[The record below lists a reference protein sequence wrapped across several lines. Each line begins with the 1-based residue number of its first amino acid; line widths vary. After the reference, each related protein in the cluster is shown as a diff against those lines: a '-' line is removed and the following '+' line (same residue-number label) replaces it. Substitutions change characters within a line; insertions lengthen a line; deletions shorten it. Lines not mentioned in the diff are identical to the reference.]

1 MTYALFLLSVL
12 LHALL
17 TGVSEALSDLTGGRI
32 RKIEAHEPGF
42 AEQLEE
48 WRDRRDSFR
57 AVLRLLLCV
66 LAAVIGDLAFEC
78 VKEFDLEFA
87 RAWSWLIII
96 GSVALVAALSELL
109 ARLLSSR
116 TGLALLRGVMPVL
129 SSWLFLPI
137 VRLFD
142 KASDTGDDWQKDAAP
157 DEVVSVEDE
166 IMSYVD
172 GDAGDEERDL
182 EEDEKEMIRGILELE
197 GTSVREI
204 MTPRVDL
211 VALPATAGIAEARA
225 LFRSSGHSRIPV
237 YGKNLDDVK
246 GILYAKDFIEASEIE
261 GKTLLQLVR
270 PAIFIPETKDVAELL
285 EQIKTTRIHFAV
297 IIDEYGGTSGVITL
311 EDIIEEIVGDIR
323 DEYDQEEEHVREPQR
338 LPDGSAV
345 IDARML
351 VDDVN
356 DFFGTRIENP
366 EDASTIGGCLCA
378 KMGRIP
384 APGETYEEPGVFTAT
399 VLEADSRTVKK
410 LKLTLAAPTSEDSES
425 EAT

>member
-1 MTYALFLLSVL
+1 MTFALFLVAIL
-12 LHALL
+12 LYGLL
-17 TGVSEALSDLTGGRI
+17 TGVFEALSDLTGGRI
-32 RKIEAHEPGF
+32 RKIEAHEPAF
-42 AEQLEE
+42 AGQLEE
-48 WRDRRDSFR
+48 WLDRRDSFR

-78 VKEFDLEFA
+78 VKNLNSEFA

-96 GSVALVAALSELL
+96 GSVALVAVVSELL
-109 ARLLSSR
+109 ARLFSAR
-116 TGLALLRGVMPVL
+116 TGLFLLRIVMPAL
-129 SSWLFLPI
+129 SSWLFLPF

-142 KASDTGDDWQKDAAP
+142 KASDAGDDWEKDASP
-157 DEVVSVEDE
+157 DEKVSVEDE

-172 GDAGDEERDL
+172 GDAENVEGDL

-197 GTSVREI
+197 GTSVREL

-211 VALPATAGIAEARA
+211 VALPSSASIADARA

-237 YGKNLDDVK
+237 YGRNLDDVK
-246 GILYAKDFIEASEIE
+246 GILYAKDFIEAEEIKD
-261 GKTLLQLVR
+261 KTLLQLVR
-270 PAIFIPETKDVAELL
+270 PAIFIPETKDVSELL

-323 DEYDQEEEHVREPQR
+323 DEYDKEEEHAREPQR
-338 LPDGSAV
+338 LPDGSYV

-356 DFFGTRIENP
+356 DFAGARIENP
-366 EDASTIGGCLCA
+366 DDAATIGGYLCA

-384 APGETYEEPGVFTAT
+384 TPGETYEEPGVFSAT
-399 VLEADSRTVKK
+399 ILEADSRTIRK
-410 LKLTLAAPTSEDSES
+410 LKMTLPASSDES
-425 EAT
+425 GEES

>member
-1 MTYALFLLSVL
+1 MTYALFLLSIL

-17 TGVSEALSDLTGGRI
+17 TSVSEALSDLTGGRI

-42 AEQLEE
+42 AGQLEE
-48 WRDRRDSFR
+48 WRSRRDSFR

-78 VKEFDLEFA
+78 VKALDLEFA

-96 GSVALVAALSELL
+96 GSVAFVAVLSELL

-116 TGLALLRGVMPVL
+116 TGLA
-129 SSWLFLPI
+129 I

-166 IMSYVD
+166 IMSYVN
-172 GDAGDEERDL
+172 GDVGDEERDL

-225 LFRSSGHSRIPV
+225 VFRSSGHSRIPV

-285 EQIKTTRIHFAV
+285 EQIKSSRIHFAV

-323 DEYDQEEEHVREPQR
+323 DEYDKEEENVREPQR
-338 LPDGSAV
+338 LPDGSVV

-351 VDDVN
+351 VNDVN
-356 DFFGTRIENP
+356 AFFGTRIENP
-366 EDASTIGGCLCA
+366 EDAATIGGCLCA

-384 APGETYEEPGVFTAT
+384 TLGETFEEPGVFAAT

-410 LKLTLAAPTSEDSES
+410 LKITLYASSSKAGEA